1 MNKKTFQTG
10 ESVSPEFLNAIQNPS
25 FEKEQD
31 EVGHLPLPPDYE
43 NRNQWKTFETEGDNK
58 TCSLGSWTKNAV
70 IRAKASY
77 DGSTTVFPEHVNVES
92 VEMAGLIVFVPYLT
106 TNKTCTVTYTVSGRS
121 ASAVLVQGEIAVL
134 YTETFDF
141 AVPKIKKILSTSKC
155 NVEELSVS
163 TKLIFKL
170 ASDRSIVLEA
180 SYDNNKKVLS
190 LDANEVNFGGSVKA
204 SEIHVGDSSSGEVVI
219 TKNGDNSSILIKAKG
234 QFGPEQFQYNS
245 DTGVLSVGSSY
256 QGISNEVII
265 KKGMAEFI
273 RDASGYGN
281 EILINKDVSNTGD
294 VIDSPGAFT
303 IYSTNTSQAGTES
316 RKTVITAYGISSYTH
331 NGSVWV
337 EN

>member
-25 FEKEQD
+25 FNKEQD
-31 EVGHLPLPPDYE
+31 EVGYIPLPPDYE

-58 TCSLGSWTKNAV
+58 TCSLGTWTKNAV

-77 DGSTTVFPEHVNVES
+77 DGDNTIFPEHIVVNSE
-92 VEMAGLIVFVPYLT
+92 EMAGLIVFVPYLT

-141 AVPKIKKILSTSKC
+141 AVPQIKKILSTSKC

-234 QFGPEQFQYNS
+234 QFGPEHLNYKS
-245 DTGVLSVGSSY
+245 ETGELVVGSSY
-256 QGISNEVII
+256 QDDSNIVNI
-265 KKGMAEFI
+265 KKGMAEFTKES
-273 RDASGYGN
+273 ANAGSK
-281 EILINKDVSNTGD
+281 ILINKDISNTGE
-294 VIDSPGAFT
+294 VIDSPGAVT
-303 IYSTNTSQAGTES
+303 VYSTTTSQAGSET
-316 RKTVITAYGISSYTH
+316 RKTVITAYGISSYIH